1 MKGSFRFQFY
11 PVAPAFSQS
20 KMGKDVPMKLRRVG
34 SEVFGSAVLV
44 MTVVGSGEMA
54 TNLSDDTG
62 VQLLINSL
70 STAAILYA
78 LITLLADISG
88 AHFNPLVTLVL
99 AYKREIKIAETL
111 QFIIAQFIGALIGA
125 GLANLVF
132 DLPVFTASTKVR
144 SGSHLFLSEI
154 IATAGLI
161 FIIFAAIDQKREKK
175 IPTLVACWI
184 GAAYFFT
191 SSTSFANPAVT
202 FARGWSDTFAGI
214 APESIAPFI
223 AAQLIGAVLGLLIS
237 QSLSFKSK
245 GKK

>member
-1 MKGSFRFQFY
+1 MTHT
-11 PVAPAFSQS
+11 FSQS
-20 KMGKDVPMKLRRVG
+20 KMGNDIAMKLHRVG
-34 SEVFGSAVLV
+34 SEVLGSAVLV
-44 MTVVGSGEMA
+44 MTVIGSGEMA
-54 TNLSDDTG
+54 TNLSSDTG

-70 STAAILYA
+70 STAAILYV

-99 AYKREIKIAETL
+99 AYKREMKIYETV
-111 QFIIAQFIGALIGA
+111 QYIFAQFIGTLIGA
-125 GLANLVF
+125 GLANLIF

-144 SGSHLFLSEI
+144 SGGNLFLSEI

-161 FIIFAAIDQKREKK
+161 FIIFAAIDQKRDKK

-223 AAQLIGAVLGLLIS
+223 AAQLLGAIVGLLLS
-237 QSLSFKSK
+237 QSLSVKSK

>member
-1 MKGSFRFQFY
+1 
-11 PVAPAFSQS
+11 
-20 KMGKDVPMKLRRVG
+20 MGKDVAMKLRKVG
-34 SEVFGSAVLV
+34 SEVLGSAVLV
-44 MTVVGSGEMA
+44 MTVIGSGEMA
-54 TNLSDDTG
+54 TNLSPDTSI
-62 VQLLINSL
+62 QLLINSL

-99 AYKREIKIAETL
+99 AYKREMKISETVQYIL
-111 QFIIAQFIGALIGA
+111 AQFIGALIGA

-132 DLPVFTASTKVR
+132 DLPLFTASTKVR
-144 SGSHLFLSEI
+144 SGGHLFLSEI

-161 FIIFAAIDQKREKK
+161 FIIFAALDQKRDKK

-214 APESIAPFI
+214 APKSIAPFI
-223 AAQLIGAVLGLLIS
+223 AAQLIGAILGLLLS
-237 QSLSFKSK
+237 QSLSVKSK

>member
-1 MKGSFRFQFY
+1 MGND
-11 PVAPAFSQS
+11 VA
-20 KMGKDVPMKLRRVG
+20 MKLRRVG
-34 SEVFGSAVLV
+34 SEVLGSAVLV
-44 MTVVGSGEMA
+44 MTVIGSGEMA
-54 TNLSDDTG
+54 ENLSSDTG
-62 VQLLINSL
+62 IQLLANSL
-70 STAAILYA
+70 STAAILYL

-99 AYKREIKIAETL
+99 AYKREMSIAETVR
-111 QFIIAQFIGALIGA
+111 FIIAQFIGALIGA
-125 GLANLVF
+125 GLANLIF

-144 SGSHLFLSEI
+144 SGGHLFLSEI

-161 FIIFAAIDQKREKK
+161 FIIFAALDQKRDKK

-214 APESIAPFI
+214 APKSIAPFI
-223 AAQLIGAVLGLLIS
+223 AAQLIGAVLGLALS
-237 QSLSFKSK
+237 QALSVKGK

>member
-1 MKGSFRFQFY
+1 
-11 PVAPAFSQS
+11 
-20 KMGKDVPMKLRRVG
+20 MGKDVAMKLRKVG
-34 SEVFGSAVLV
+34 SEVLGSAVLV
-44 MTVVGSGEMA
+44 MTVIGSGEMA
-54 TNLSDDTG
+54 TNLSPDTG
-62 VQLLINSL
+62 IQLLINSL

-99 AYKREIKIAETL
+99 AYKREMKISETVQYIL
-111 QFIIAQFIGALIGA
+111 AQFIGALIGA

-132 DLPVFTASTKVR
+132 DLPLFTASTKVR
-144 SGSHLFLSEI
+144 SGGHLFLSEI

-161 FIIFAAIDQKREKK
+161 FIIFAALDQKRDKK

-214 APESIAPFI
+214 APKSIAPFI
-223 AAQLIGAVLGLLIS
+223 AAQLIGAILGLLLS
-237 QSLSFKSK
+237 QSLSVKSK

>member
-1 MKGSFRFQFY
+1 M
-11 PVAPAFSQS
+11 A
-20 KMGKDVPMKLRRVG
+20 G
-34 SEVFGSAVLV
+34 SELFGSAVLV
-44 MTVVGSGEMA
+44 MTVIGSGEMA
-54 TNLSDDTG
+54 ENLSSDTG
-62 VQLLINSL
+62 IQLLINSL

-78 LITLLADISG
+78 LITLLADIGG

-99 AYKREIKIAETL
+99 AYKREMKISETV
-111 QFIIAQFIGALIGA
+111 QYIIAQFFGALIGA
-125 GLANLVF
+125 GLANLIF

-144 SGSHLFLSEI
+144 SGGNLFLSEI
-154 IATAGLI
+154 VATAGLI
-161 FIIFAAIDQKREKK
+161 FIIFAALDQKRDKK

-214 APESIAPFI
+214 APKSIAPFI
-223 AAQLIGAVLGLLIS
+223 AAQLLGAILGLILS
-237 QSLSFKSK
+237 QSLSVKSK

>member
-1 MKGSFRFQFY
+1 MART
-11 PVAPAFSQS
+11 FSQS
-20 KMGKDVPMKLRRVG
+20 KMGHDIAMELRRVG
-34 SEVFGSAVLV
+34 SEVLGSAVLV
-44 MTVVGSGEMA
+44 MTVIGSGEMA
-54 TNLSDDTG
+54 ENLSSDIG

-70 STAAILYA
+70 CTAAILYL

-88 AHFNPLVTLVL
+88 AHFNPLVTMVF
-99 AYKREIKIAETL
+99 AYKREMSITETAR
-111 QFIIAQFIGALIGA
+111 FILAQFVGALIGA

-132 DLPVFTASTKVR
+132 DLPIFAASTKVR
-144 SGSHLFLSEI
+144 SGGHLFLSEV

-161 FIIFAAIDQKREKK
+161 FIIFAALDQKREKK

-214 APESIAPFI
+214 APKSMAPFI
-223 AAQLIGAVLGLLIS
+223 AAQLIGAVLGLFLS
-237 QSLSFKSK
+237 QLLSVRSK

>member
-1 MKGSFRFQFY
+1 MGNN
-11 PVAPAFSQS
+11 VA
-20 KMGKDVPMKLRRVG
+20 MNLRKVG
-34 SEVFGSAVLV
+34 SETLGSAVLV
-44 MTVVGSGEMA
+44 MTVIGSGEMA
-54 TNLSDDTG
+54 QNLSSDTG
-62 VQLLINSL
+62 LQLLINSL
-70 STAAILYA
+70 CTAAILYL

-88 AHFNPLVTLVL
+88 AHFNPLVTLIV
-99 AYKREIKIAETL
+99 AYKREISISESL
-111 QFIIAQFIGALIGA
+111 RFISAQFVGALIGA

-132 DLPVFTASTKVR
+132 DLPVFTASTHVR
-144 SGSHLFLSEI
+144 NGGNLLLSEI

-175 IPTLVACWI
+175 APTLVACWI

-214 APESIAPFI
+214 APKSIAPFI
-223 AAQLIGAVLGLLIS
+223 AAQLIGAVLGLALS
-237 QSLSFKSK
+237 QSLSVKSK